1 MSETYVKKSYK
12 TKVHRMPS
20 LEVVSTGFAKCKS
33 FFRWGPGVKSFFV
46 LHYVVAG
53 EGNFT
58 VDGKTY
64 HIQKNSTFCIFPNE
78 EVSYAADP
86 KHPWTYYWV
95 GFNGRDARFL
105 ISKTSFSNMPVFW
118 ETPGGETID
127 LIRKIYSSSGTE
139 PENVTMMTG
148 LLYQLL
154 ATYMKAC
161 SPSFEENT
169 DHRLQSAL
177 AFIHTNYAKAISND
191 DISASCGTS
200 NTLLNHLFHKY
211 QGCSPIQYL
220 IQYRIDM
227 ALELIVRTDLNVRS
241 IAQAVG
247 YTDELYFIRAFKKRV
262 GCSPMRYREL
272 SRQSK
277 QKEK

>member
-1 MSETYVKKSYK
+1 
-12 TKVHRMPS
+12 
-20 LEVVSTGFAKCKS
+20 
-33 FFRWGPGVKSFFV
+33 
-46 LHYVVAG
+46 
-53 EGNFT
+53 
-58 VDGKTY
+58 
-64 HIQKNSTFCIFPNE
+64 
-78 EVSYAADP
+78 
-86 KHPWTYYWV
+86 
-95 GFNGRDARFL
+95 
-105 ISKTSFSNMPVFW
+105 
-118 ETPGGETID
+118 
-127 LIRKIYSSSGTE
+127 
-139 PENVTMMTG
+139 MTG

-161 SPSFEENT
+161 SASFEENT

-262 GCSPMRYREL
+262 GCSPMSYREL
-272 SRQSK
+272 SSQSK